1 MADGFK
7 EYRSVSEFPLHIQ
20 TLAREELE
28 ASYQDIREEYKRLS
42 ISRGQLVRRQT
53 EAKAKV
59 KTLRHSLVNVSSA
72 LDTLSQDKETLQKT
86 LAHSVQLQG
95 SIRTERDQLSTSV
108 RDLKQQLNATT
119 TLLDEFEDV
128 YEEVKDI
135 RGISGFWRLLQ
146 AAKRLL
152 TTDISQ
158 LTMKRANVVNDDDD
172 DNDFL
177 KEDRA
182 SINRSLLDNRGKP
195 VGRLTDSLKKASEK
209 LSNIDIGIDK
219 MASLSEELAKNT
231 ANVADASLKLGYD
244 YAKAEVEETLDT
256 SASGQTIEDVSDA
269 SFELATLRQQLKAI
283 QYSQSSLQT
292 GNDLYR
298 LQRALVIQYLQE
310 QNIEPAVLKQVEQIF
325 KLRSIKQAP
334 TLADK
339 ILKLSPTQVLRLLRK
354 QLTYRK
360 HLLSD
365 ET

>member
-1 MADGFK
+1 M
-7 EYRSVSEFPLHIQ
+7 
-20 TLAREELE
+20 
-28 ASYQDIREEYKRLS
+28 
-42 ISRGQLVRRQT
+42 
-53 EAKAKV
+53 
-59 KTLRHSLVNVSSA
+59 
-72 LDTLSQDKETLQKT
+72 
-86 LAHSVQLQG
+86 
-95 SIRTERDQLSTSV
+95 
-108 RDLKQQLNATT
+108 
-119 TLLDEFEDV
+119 
-128 YEEVKDI
+128 
-135 RGISGFWRLLQ
+135 
-146 AAKRLL
+146 
-152 TTDISQ
+152 
-158 LTMKRANVVNDDDD
+158 
-172 DNDFL
+172 
-177 KEDRA
+177 
-182 SINRSLLDNRGKP
+182 
-195 VGRLTDSLKKASEK
+195 GRLTDSLKKASEK

>member
-128 YEEVKDI
+128 YEEVKDS

-182 SINRSLLDNRGKP
+182 SINRSLLDNRG
-195 VGRLTDSLKKASEK
+195 
-209 LSNIDIGIDK
+209 
-219 MASLSEELAKNT
+219 
-231 ANVADASLKLGYD
+231 
-244 YAKAEVEETLDT
+244 
-256 SASGQTIEDVSDA
+256 
-269 SFELATLRQQLKAI
+269 
-283 QYSQSSLQT
+283 
-292 GNDLYR
+292 
-298 LQRALVIQYLQE
+298 
-310 QNIEPAVLKQVEQIF
+310 
-325 KLRSIKQAP
+325 
-334 TLADK
+334 
-339 ILKLSPTQVLRLLRK
+339 
-354 QLTYRK
+354 
-360 HLLSD
+360 
-365 ET
+365 